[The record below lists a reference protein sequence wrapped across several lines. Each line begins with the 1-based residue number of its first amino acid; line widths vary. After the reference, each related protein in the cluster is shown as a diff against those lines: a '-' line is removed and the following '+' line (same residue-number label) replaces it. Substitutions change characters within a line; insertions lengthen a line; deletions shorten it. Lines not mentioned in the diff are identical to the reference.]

1 MKIQDLYKTE
11 YRVSYVNLI
20 RQKWYNGEVWSCIGM
35 PKVNHL
41 LLYLDGCSA
50 EYEMKDGR
58 VIKGQPGDVMYVS
71 AGCEYKARFCYD
83 ESKEHST
90 VGVNF
95 ALFGSDGRFV
105 TDESEVEAFSS
116 EAARSLMLE
125 LEQLSYSLCDL
136 LMKYN
141 TLIYRIFD
149 TIATGIYSQKYA
161 RSGFELIR
169 CGAQYLHK
177 HFCEDVGVEELSA
190 MCNMSSVYFR
200 RLFKEQTGMSPT
212 EYRTHL
218 RLMHGAELL
227 RFGTASV
234 SEISD
239 RLGFVDSAYFAKL
252 FKERYGVSPLAYR
265 KHLKF

>member
-1 MKIQDLYKTE
+1 MKIQDLCKTE
-11 YRVSYVNLI
+11 YRASYVNLI
-20 RQKWYNGEVWSCIGM
+20 RQPWYDGEVWSCIGM

-50 EYEMKDGR
+50 TYEMKDGR
-58 VIKGQPGDVMYVS
+58 IINGHSGEVMYIS
-71 AGCEYKARFCYD
+71 AGCEYKASFFCD

-90 VGVNF
+90 IGVNF
-95 ALFGSDGRFV
+95 ALFGADGRFI
-105 TDESEVEAFSS
+105 TDCDEVEVFSS
-116 EAARSLMLE
+116 EAAHAMMLE

-136 LMKYN
+136 PMKYN

-239 RLGFVDSAYFAKL
+239 RLGFVDSAYFAKI
-252 FKERYGVSPLAYR
+252 FKERYGVSPLTYR